1 MKVLEFDEKKGSLK
15 LHIEDEDDL
24 WLLHLIL
31 HKGDVIIARTTRD
44 VSLGNEGRRI
54 PMVIALRVEHTEFQP
69 FTSRLRIHGI
79 IEDAPE
85 RFGIKGAH
93 HTVNL
98 DIGDDIV
105 IVKEQWPKHELEK
118 IYAQAEKRSKVLI
131 ALVDFDE
138 YLIAIPMAQ
147 GIRVLAERSLQTPNK
162 EDEGIIE
169 ENAEEVAKEVE
180 EYARQFSPDAV
191 VLAGPGPFKEIVR
204 AKLKFKNVYVDSVSS
219 ATRAGLSEILR
230 RDIIDKVMRD
240 YEISQSIREMDRVM
254 ELLSKNTGLVAYGLE
269 EVKRATQYRAVETLL
284 VTSDLVSAYDEEEKK
299 EIEEVM
305 EEVGKKGGKVM
316 IVPEDSPVYFQ
327 VKNLTGLV
335 AVLRFRIE

>member
-1 MKVLEFDEKKGSLK
+1 MKVLEFDEKRGTIK
-15 LHIEDEDDL
+15 LHVEDEDDL
-24 WLLHLIL
+24 WLLHLVL
-31 HKGDVIIARTTRD
+31 HKGDEVIARTTRD
-44 VSLGNEGRRI
+44 VSLGDEGRRV
-54 PMVIALRVEHTEFQP
+54 PMVIRLKVDYTEFQP

-79 IEDAPE
+79 IEEAPE

-105 IVKEQWPKHELEK
+105 IIKEQWPKHELER

-147 GIRVLAERSLQTPNK
+147 GIKILSERSLQTPNK

-169 ENAEEVAKEVE
+169 ENAEEVAKEIE
-180 EYARQFSPDAV
+180 EYARQYSIDSV
-191 VLAGPGPFKEIVR
+191 ILAGPGPFKEIVR
-204 AKLKFKNVYVDSVSS
+204 EKLKFKNVYLDSVSS
-219 ATRAGLSEILR
+219 ATRAGLSEIMR
-230 RDIIDKVMRD
+230 RDVVDKVMRD

-254 ELLSKNTGLVAYGLE
+254 ELLSKDTGLVAYGLE
-269 EVKRATQYRAVETLL
+269 EVKKAAQFGAVGTLL
-284 VTSDLVSAYDEEEKK
+284 VTSDMVSSYNEEQKRAV
-299 EIEEVM
+299 EEVM
-305 EEVGKKGGKVM
+305 EEVEKKGGKVM

-335 AVLRFRIE
+335 AILRFRIE